1 MINQAQG
8 RGQRVRQP
16 VMSAIAL
23 MIAALTTTVAPL
35 QAQST
40 LDLPDLGDSSSRALS
55 SDKEKEYSEG
65 LLRQLRNYDF
75 TLEDPEL
82 LEYLD
87 TLAYRLVQ
95 ASGRTETKF
104 HFALVNVPIVNAFA
118 SPGGLVVVFSGM
130 MLATETESELAG
142 VVGHEIAHVT
152 QRHIARAME
161 SSMEDALPI
170 LIGALALAMAARG
183 TGDGSQAAMVGGMA
197 LLQQR
202 QINFTRDNEYE
213 ADRVGIQT
221 LAKAGFDP
229 DGMGSFFARVGAIY
243 RTQGEEVPEYLRTH
257 PVTAARVAEAKS
269 RAEKLRTGTQL
280 TSLEFKLMRERMR
293 VVSTT
298 DLPATVRYYVDNEKN
313 EQHERID
320 PVALQYG
327 LALARIRSGDF
338 DKARTALQKLSDG
351 EPTRLSYELA
361 LAEVDRQQHRFK
373 AADERYRRLLK
384 ERPGHRVISIGYARA
399 QIEQNTKESGAMAVS
414 TLRPLMKR
422 FPDDPQLFELFARAN
437 QLSGDEIRAAE
448 AYAQAFFLR
457 GKFTDAMKQLEQ
469 TAAREDLDYYQ
480 RSRIDAQL
488 AQWSPVVLRERGKEE
503 ARERRGGRGLYRR
516 CRSCDVV
523 TRVS

>member
-1 MINQAQG
+1 
-8 RGQRVRQP
+8 
-16 VMSAIAL
+16 MSALAL
-23 MIAALTTTVAPL
+23 MIAALTTAVAPL
-35 QAQST
+35 HAQAT

-55 SDKEKEYSEG
+55 SDKEREYSEG
-65 LLRQLRNYDF
+65 LLRQLRNYDL

-161 SSMEDALPI
+161 SSLEDALPI
-170 LIGALALAMAARG
+170 LIGAVALAMAARG
-183 TGDGSQAAMVGGMA
+183 SGDGPQAAMVSGMA

-293 VVSTT
+293 VVSTN
-298 DLPATVRYYVDNEKN
+298 DLPATVRYYVDNEHN
-313 EQHERID
+313 ERMD
-320 PVALQYG
+320 PIALKYG
-327 LALARIRSGDF
+327 LALARIRSGDY
-338 DKARTALQKLSDG
+338 DKARDALQALAEN
-351 EPTRLSYELA
+351 EPSRLSYQLA
-361 LAEVDRQQHRFK
+361 LAEVDRGQHRFSD
-373 AADERYRRLLK
+373 AEARYRRLLR
-384 ERPGHRVISIGYARA
+384 ERPGHRVISIGFARA
-399 QIEQNTKESGAMAVS
+399 QIEQDTKESGAIAVAS
-414 TLRPLMKR
+414 LRPLMTR
-422 FPDDPQLFELFARAN
+422 FPNDPQLFELFARAN
-437 QLSGDEIRAAE
+437 QLSGDEIRASE

-469 TAAREDLDYYQ
+469 TAARSDLDYYQ

-488 AQWSPVVLRERGKEE
+488 AQWSPVVLRERRAEE
-503 ARERRGGRGLYRR
+503 ARERGGG
-516 CRSCDVV
+516 
-523 TRVS
+523 